1 MGPWAGLSIFAALH
15 VLTSHATASSALG
28 QVTTRTQ
35 LLPRAGG
42 GIVERCLPIG
52 LITLL
57 CIGAA
62 LRIYAYAANPSLWL
76 DEASLAHNII
86 GRSFAGLLAPLDRQQ
101 VAPLGFL
108 WLEKIAVSL
117 FGTSEY
123 ALRLV
128 PLLASLAA
136 LPLFAHLARRLL
148 SPVAA
153 LFALAIFAVSIPLLY
168 FAAETKQ
175 YSLDVTMALA
185 LFALALPLRLREQ
198 PDPHP
203 FHLSPK
209 RAAALAAVGA
219 AAPWLSQP
227 SVFAL
232 GGVGLYL
239 MLPLLRS
246 AAPERRRAAPLLGA
260 IFSLWAV
267 SGAAS
272 IIRSLSL
279 ISAADRADLN
289 RFWGDAF
296 LPLSSGLVASAR
308 WVVSSTAE
316 IFGWFFPPLVATL
329 ALALFVLG
337 IIALARRRDGTATLL
352 LAPLGFALFASAL
365 RIYPLSY
372 RLVLFTAPSLLLA
385 TGAGAA
391 CLLEIARSLAWPGPT
406 AAAYPH
412 SGRASGT
419 YAGTAAWI
427 GVAGLLA
434 LTVARSALALGEIPF
449 YREELRPVVHYLAK
463 HRESGDAIYV
473 YYGAARAFEYY
484 APREGIPRSA
494 YQVGRCWREVWRRYL
509 DDVDALRGRSRV
521 WLVLSHP
528 FLKGGIREDSLFTK
542 YFSMVGRRVDAMSA
556 IGAELQLYDLSD
568 SASTRDV
575 RASFTPPT
583 TDDSSYAAVGCV
595 GGLAN

>member
-1 MGPWAGLSIFAALH
+1 M
-15 VLTSHATASSALG
+15 
-28 QVTTRTQ
+28 
-35 LLPRAGG
+35 
-42 GIVERCLPIG
+42 VERCLPIG
-52 LITLL
+52 LITLI
-57 CIGAA
+57 CIGAT
-62 LRIYAYAANPSLWL
+62 LRVYAYAANPSLWL

-86 GRSFAGLLAPLDRQQ
+86 SRSFAELLAPLDRQQ

-108 WLEKIAVSL
+108 WLEKSAVSL

-128 PLLASLAA
+128 PLLAGLAA

-153 LFALAIFAVSIPLLY
+153 LFALALFAVSIPLLY

-185 LFALALPLRLREQ
+185 LFALALPARHRKQ
-198 PDPHP
+198 PGSHHL
-203 FHLSPK
+203 HLSQR
-209 RAAALAAVGA
+209 RAAALAVVGA

-239 MLPLLRS
+239 MLPLLRTT
-246 AAPERRRAAPLLGA
+246 APERWRAAPLLGA

-279 ISAADRADLN
+279 ISAADREDLN

-308 WVVSSTAE
+308 WVGSTTAE
-316 IFGWFFPPLVATL
+316 IFGWFFPPLVAAL

-385 TGAGAA
+385 TAAGAA
-391 CLLEIARSLAWPGPT
+391 CLLEIARSLTRPDTSAP
-406 AAAYPH
+406 ARQH
-412 SGRASGT
+412 SGRASGMF
-419 YAGTAAWI
+419 A
-427 GVAGLLA
+427 GVAASIVVSGLLA
-434 LTVARSALALGEIPF
+434 LMVARSALALSELPF
-449 YREELRPVVHYLAK
+449 YREELRPVVHYLAE
-463 HRESGDAIYV
+463 HRERGDAIYV

-484 APREGIPRSA
+484 APREGIPQSA
-494 YQVGRCWREVWRRYL
+494 YQMGHCWREDWRRYL
-509 DDVDALRGRSRV
+509 DEVDALRGQSRV

-542 YFSMVGRRVDAMSA
+542 YFSTVGRRIDATSA
-556 IGAELQLYDLSD
+556 IGAELQLYDLSA
-568 SASTRDV
+568 SASTRDA

-583 TDDSSYAAVGCV
+583 TSDSSYAAVGCV